1 MRWLKQFLSSDDPI
15 VTLVGALS
23 EPEAQM
29 RRELLERRGVPAMV
43 KNVAGDSSAYGAAS
57 PYGFDLFVKRSD
69 SELAEEILGPLIDA
83 TPPEDAPSDGPDGQ
97 ANGAGDGYTR

>member
-15 VTLVGALS
+15 IKLVGALG

-29 RRELLERRGVPAMV
+29 RRELLERSGVPAMV
-43 KNVAGDSSAYGAAS
+43 KNMAGDSSAYGAAS

-69 SELAEEILGPLIDA
+69 SERAEEILGPLMDA
-83 TPPEDAPSDGPDGQ
+83 TPPEDAPAEG
-97 ANGAGDGYTR
+97 NGAGDGYAR